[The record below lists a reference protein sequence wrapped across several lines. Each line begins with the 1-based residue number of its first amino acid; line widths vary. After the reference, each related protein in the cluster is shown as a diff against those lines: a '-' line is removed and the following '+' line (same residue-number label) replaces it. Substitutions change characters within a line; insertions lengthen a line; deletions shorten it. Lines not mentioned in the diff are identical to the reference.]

1 MAVSFFTMRCPRS
14 FRCLALASLSLS
26 ACGGNP
32 ENSAACGFASI
43 AAGSLVMQSLQD
55 LSHAVTTVPPSVPDT
70 LPGKVVGHGTT
81 RLVKTGTPDSLVL
94 RFEGPDLPKLPGFGL
109 LLVDDSL
116 EVIRGVLVF
125 EPEMPPGFT
134 RIGTIVGGA
143 ANLPLLGLRVH
154 WPSLNAPKCPMFQP
168 VSADSATRS

>member
-1 MAVSFFTMRCPRS
+1 MAVSFFTMKRP
-14 FRCLALASLSLS
+14 LAVVSLVLGSASLA

-55 LSHAVTTVPPSVPDT
+55 ISHAVTAVPSNVPDT
-70 LPGKVVGHGTT
+70 LPGKVVGHGTV
-81 RLVKTGTPDSLVL
+81 RVVKGGGADSLSL
-94 RFEGPDLPKLPGFGL
+94 QFEGPDLPKIPGFGL

-116 EVIRGVLVF
+116 EVVRGVLVF
-125 EPEMPPGFT
+125 EPEGPPGFK
-134 RIGTIVGGA
+134 RIGTVLGGPA
-143 ANLPLLGLRVH
+143 RLPLLGLRVH

-168 VSADSATRS
+168 VSGDSARR